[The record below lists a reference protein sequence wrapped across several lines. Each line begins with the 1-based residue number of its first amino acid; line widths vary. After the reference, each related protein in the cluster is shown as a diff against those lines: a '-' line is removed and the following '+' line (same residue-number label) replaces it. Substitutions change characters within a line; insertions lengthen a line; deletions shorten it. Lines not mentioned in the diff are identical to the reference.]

1 MTAPRLT
8 YRMNEVADQL
18 GVAPST
24 VQRWVAAGDLV
35 AIRPS
40 RGVVLIDPDD
50 LTAFLASHR
59 EGRGVTPLRRQR
71 SA

>member
-1 MTAPRLT
+1 MTHPRLT
-8 YRMNEVADQL
+8 YRMPEVAEQL

-40 RGVVLIDPDD
+40 KGVVLIDPAD
-50 LTAFLASHR
+50 LDAFLASHR
-59 EGRGVTPLRRQR
+59 EGRGVTPIGRKRT
-71 SA
+71 A